1 MGKTTIPNL
10 DQTAVRQLHQIASE
24 EGVPLEEALRRLIAQ
39 AARSHRPP
47 RLDAIFPV
55 PTD

>member
-1 MGKTTIPNL
+1 MGKITIPNL
-10 DQTAVRQLHQIASE
+10 DQTAVRQLRQIASE
-24 EGVPLEEALRRLIAQ
+24 EGLPLEEALRQLIAQ
-39 AARSHRPP
+39 AARKHRPR

>member
-1 MGKTTIPNL
+1 MGKSTIPNL

-24 EGVPLEEALRRLIAQ
+24 EGLPLEEALRRLIAQ
-39 AARSHRPP
+39 AARSHSPR
-47 RLDAIFPV
+47 RLDAIFPA

>member
-1 MGKTTIPNL
+1 MGNITIPKL

-24 EGVPLEEALRRLIAQ
+24 DGLSLEEALRRLIARN
-39 AARSHRPP
+39 ARHRIPR
-47 RLDAIFPV
+47 RLDGIFPV